1 MSGSNVIDLREVLE
15 KKPPVAERSKCFA
28 STRETMELLQA
39 FSRIESAFLRGA
51 IIKTA
56 REPHPWLRQA
66 GRRRAAPRAR
76 SRKRNLVFG
85 NHAPPPD
92 PYHDPMELDRI
103 EV

>member
-15 KKPPVAERSKCFA
+15 KKPPVGERSKCFA

-56 REPHPWLRQA
+56 REA
-66 GRRRAAPRAR
+66 ASMAAP
-76 SRKRNLVFG
+76 SG
-85 NHAPPPD
+85 PPKSSA
-92 PYHDPMELDRI
+92 
-103 EV
+103 